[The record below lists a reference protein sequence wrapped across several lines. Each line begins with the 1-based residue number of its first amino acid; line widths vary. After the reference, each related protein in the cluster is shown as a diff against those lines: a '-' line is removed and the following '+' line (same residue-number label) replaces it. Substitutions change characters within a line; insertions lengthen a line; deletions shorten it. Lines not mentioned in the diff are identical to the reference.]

1 MPVRVA
7 LDKEKRMNK
16 FLQITL
22 ALSLGLGGASLGY
35 VQGVRQSQHRFETS
49 MRDEVGD
56 IYDELAAMIFVSRI
70 NMNLATQTNH
80 YITHPPGQEGIPPR
94 FTCQQCVDLWG
105 YIISEMPV
113 MDTANEQHFDEFY
126 RQPFQYLLNNPESI
140 PE

>member
-7 LDKEKRMNK
+7 LDKEKIMNK

-49 MRDEVGD
+49 MRDEVED

-70 NMNLATQTNH
+70 NMNLATGKSELELIVKKATYTNSVL
-80 YITHPPGQEGIPPR
+80 T
-94 FTCQQCVDLWG
+94 
-105 YIISEMPV
+105 
-113 MDTANEQHFDEFY
+113 
-126 RQPFQYLLNNPESI
+126 
-140 PE
+140 